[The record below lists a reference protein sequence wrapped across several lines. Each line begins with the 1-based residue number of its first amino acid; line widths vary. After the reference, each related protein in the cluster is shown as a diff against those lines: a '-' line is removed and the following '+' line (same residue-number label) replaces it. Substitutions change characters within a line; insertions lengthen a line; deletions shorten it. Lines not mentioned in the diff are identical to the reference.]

1 MWVLYWQ
8 SGAGHR
14 DRKETM
20 FLYSQTFS
28 KKQWWCFYFLR
39 PFQKTSEQF
48 FSHIAKKQWSSLN
61 DDLFIFSELFK
72 RHRNNLSIIYF
83 PTCFCSCPVQ
93 CSHVI
98 HIAKKQACEVRTM
111 TTWYIGRGSKYIRL
125 KYIHNTYTLK
135 GRTFEGQ
142 IKPFEDPLKP
152 FGFLR
157 TV

>member
-1 MWVLYWQ
+1 MKILHLAEKIYTGTAC
-8 SGAGHR
+8 GAC
-14 DRKETM
+14 DKYEV
-20 FLYSQTFS
+20 
-28 KKQWWCFYFLR
+28 C
-39 PFQKTSEQF
+39 
-48 FSHIAKKQWSSLN
+48 N
-61 DDLFIFSELFK
+61 DDIFIFSELFK

-111 TTWYIGRGSKYIRL
+111 TTWYIGRGL